1 MATDDRLN
9 KTEPATPRRREE
21 AREQGQVAKSREL
34 SSVAVLL
41 ANCLVLMW
49 LGSYT
54 AQQMAAITQKM
65 LATSYRTTLDVQG
78 IIALAREAI
87 VPVGMLMWPF
97 VVASLAATFLANVGQ
112 VGWLFT
118 FKPLA
123 PSWER
128 INPIAGVKRMFSKHA
143 MGELVKSLIKISL
156 IGFVAYHGIKKHI
169 WEVVTLAQGSV
180 GNLGEVLWRASIDIL
195 WQVIGLLIFLT
206 VLDFFYQRWLY
217 EEELKM
223 SPDEVKEELKQREG
237 DPKVKGRI
245 RRMQRELTRQR
256 LAEAV
261 PTADVVITNPRHVAV
276 ALRYVAEETNAPVVV
291 AKGAGHISRLIRK
304 IARKSGVP
312 VVENRF
318 LARALYGAVE
328 VGEVIPYELYQAVAE
343 VLAYIFWLR
352 KRN

>member
-1 MATDDRLN
+1 MASDDRLN

-34 SSVAVLL
+34 ASVAVLL
-41 ANCLVLMW
+41 ANCMILMW
-49 LGSYT
+49 LGSNT
-54 AQQMAAITQKM
+54 ASQMGSIIHQM
-65 LATSYRTTLDVQG
+65 LSTSSRGPLDIPGVM
-78 IIALAREAI
+78 ALAREVVA
-87 VPVGMLMWPF
+87 PVLTLMMPF
-97 VVASLAATFLANVGQ
+97 VLASVAATLIANVGQ

-123 PSWER
+123 PNMER
-128 INPIAGVKRMFSKHA
+128 INPIAGIKRLFSKHA
-143 MGELVKSLIKISL
+143 LGELVKSLLKIFL
-156 IGFVAYHGIKKHI
+156 IGFVAYKGLKKHI
-169 WEVVTLAQGSV
+169 PELVSLAEGSV
-180 GNLGEVLWRASIDIL
+180 RVMGGVLGRITVDIL
-195 WQVIGLLIFLT
+195 WRVIGMLIVLT
-206 VLDFFYQRWLY
+206 ALDFFYQRWLH

-261 PTADVVITNPRHVAV
+261 PTADVVITNPKRVAV
-276 ALRYVAEETNAPVVV
+276 ALRYEVEEMSAPMVV
-291 AKGAGHISRLIRK
+291 AKGVGHVANMIRK
-304 IARKSGVP
+304 LARQNGVP

-318 LARALYGAVE
+318 LARALHKSVD
-328 VGEVIPYELYQAVAE
+328 VGESIPYELYQAVAE
-343 VLAYIFWLR
+343 ILAYIFWLR